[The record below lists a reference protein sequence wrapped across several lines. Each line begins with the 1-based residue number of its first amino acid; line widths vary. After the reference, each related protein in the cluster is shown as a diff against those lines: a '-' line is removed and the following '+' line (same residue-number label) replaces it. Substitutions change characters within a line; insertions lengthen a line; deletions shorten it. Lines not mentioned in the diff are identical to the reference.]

1 MKHIKLPD
9 SRERRLIFY
18 LAMEEFVARELDED
32 EAFFIW
38 QVAPTVIFGR
48 NQLMEAEV
56 NMPYCKEHGIQTYRR
71 KSGGGCVYSDKGN
84 LMLSYI
90 TKGDSVGFYF
100 DRYIR
105 RVAFML
111 QKKGVN
117 AQVAGR
123 NDILIDGKKVSGNA
137 FYKIPGK
144 CIIHGT
150 LLFDTDFDSLQQAI
164 TPSDNKLKSKGVASV
179 RQHVTNLSE
188 HLDMDIENFKQYL
201 IDDMCR
207 GEERTLT
214 ADEIARI
221 EQIEQT
227 YLEESFLRGCNPAY
241 TVCKTDKIEAVGEV
255 MANLEVRNGRIR
267 RLSLTGDFFPLY
279 DTDVELNR
287 RLHNVTLERE
297 ALQAALRDFNLENY
311 IMNFKTNNFIDLL
324 LKS

>member
-1 MKHIKLPD
+1 
-9 SRERRLIFY
+9 
-18 LAMEEFVARELDED
+18 
-32 EAFFIW
+32 
-38 QVAPTVIFGR
+38 
-48 NQLMEAEV
+48 
-56 NMPYCKEHGIQTYRR
+56 MPYCKEHGIQTYRR

-188 HLDMDIENFKQYL
+188 HLDMDIEDFKKYL

-214 ADEIARI
+214 AEEVARI

-227 YLEESFLRGCNPAY
+227 AQARNRTAYQCGDVFIFCDRNACGVRRGGIFTHRP
-241 TVCKTDKIEAVGEV
+241 EV
-255 MANLEVRNGRIR
+255 QPRPGA
-267 RLSLTGDFFPLY
+267 F
-279 DTDVELNR
+279 
-287 RLHNVTLERE
+287 
-297 ALQAALRDFNLENY
+297 
-311 IMNFKTNNFIDLL
+311 
-324 LKS
+324 